1 MAQHLPAMLFCIP
14 LLTAISMPMIGLRHR
29 GWCRPMALAAVW
41 AMSVTAVVN
50 LAVVLTYGEIRY
62 AFGGWA
68 PPVGIE
74 WVADGLASVMM
85 VAVSLIASICLIYGG
100 TVSPGAS
107 ACGSAVPT
115 GGRVVHYYTL
125 ILLLLSGLTG
135 TVFAG
140 DLFNV
145 FVFLEVITLAVSALI
160 GMAGGKALVY
170 AFRYLIMASL
180 GSTFYLLGVS
190 FFYAATGTLNMADLA
205 ERLPALLD
213 SKAVIGGLVF
223 MFIGLGIKMALMPF
237 HGWLPDAYSLAPD
250 SVSPL
255 LSALVTKV
263 SLLAWA
269 RILYW
274 AVGVGGELE
283 TTQILCLVW
292 VSGAIASVVGASLA
306 LTQRDLKRMF
316 AYGGISHIG
325 LILIGVGQGN
335 QTGLAGA
342 MFYLINDA
350 VMQATL
356 FVVAGAAIHQYGIQ
370 TMKELGRLRGQAP
383 WMVGAL
389 IIVGMSMIGI
399 PPTGGFFGKW
409 YIILSALRSG
419 NYLAV
424 AAVLVSTL
432 LTLAYCIRLWV
443 CAFGGDP
450 TSSNEQ
456 RVEAPIGLRVCV
468 GTLSLS
474 IIALGFCSDHIVKI
488 LLDSMTSLGL

>member
-1 MAQHLPAMLFCIP
+1 MTQHLPALLFCIP
-14 LLTAISMPMIGLRHR
+14 LLTAISMPMVGLRHR
-29 GWCRPMALAAVW
+29 GWCRPMTLAAVC

-50 LAVVLTYGEIRY
+50 LGVVLNSGEIRY

-85 VAVSLIASICLIYGG
+85 VAICLIASICSIYGG
-100 TVSPGAS
+100 SVSP
-107 ACGSAVPT
+107 VPA
-115 GGRVVHYYTL
+115 GGRVVLYYTL

-135 TVFAG
+135 AVFAA

-145 FVFLEVITLAVSALI
+145 FVFLEVITLSVSALVC
-160 GMAGGKALVY
+160 MAGGKALVF
-170 AFRYLIMASL
+170 AFRYLILASI
-180 GSTFYLLGVS
+180 GATFYLLGVS
-190 FFYAATGTLNMADLA
+190 FFYAATGTLNMADLK
-205 ERLPALLD
+205 ERVPALLD

-237 HGWLPDAYSLAPD
+237 HGWLPDAYSYAPD
-250 SVSPL
+250 AVSPL

-274 AVGVGGELE
+274 AVGAGSELE
-283 TTQILCLVW
+283 TTQILRLVW
-292 VSGAIASVVGASLA
+292 VLGALAAVVGAFLA
-306 LTQRDLKRMF
+306 LTQRDVKRIF
-316 AYGGISHIG
+316 AYGGVSHIG

-356 FVVAGAAIHQYGIQ
+356 FVVAGAAIHQYGVQ
-370 TMKELGRLRGQAP
+370 TMEDWGRLRGRAP
-383 WMVGAL
+383 WMTGAL
-389 IIVGMSMIGI
+389 LIVGMSMIGI

-424 AAVLVSTL
+424 GAVMVSTL
-432 LTLAYCIRLWV
+432 LTLAYFLRLWV
-443 CAFGGDP
+443 RVFSGDQASP
-450 TSSNEQ
+450 SVQ
-456 RVEAPIGLRVCV
+456 RVESSIVLRVCL

-474 IIALGFCSDHIVKI
+474 IIALGLCSDRIVRV
-488 LLDSMTSLGL
+488 LLDATTSLGL

>member
-1 MAQHLPAMLFCIP
+1 MTQHLPALLFCIP
-14 LLTAISMPMIGLRHR
+14 LLTAISMPMVGLRHR
-29 GWCRPMALAAVW
+29 GWCRPMALAAVG

-50 LAVVLTYGEIRY
+50 LVVVLSSGEIRY

-68 PPVGIE
+68 PPIGIE

-85 VAVSLIASICLIYGG
+85 VAICLIASICLIYGG
-100 TVSPGAS
+100 TVSPLPA
-107 ACGSAVPT
+107 
-115 GGRVVHYYTL
+115 GGRVVLYYTL

-135 TVFAG
+135 AVFAA

-145 FVFLEVITLAVSALI
+145 FVFLEVVALSVSALV
-160 GMAGGKALVY
+160 GMAGGKALVF
-170 AFRYLIMASL
+170 AFRYLILASI
-180 GSTFYLLGVS
+180 GATFYLLGVS

-205 ERLPALLD
+205 QRVPALLA

-223 MFIGLGIKMALMPF
+223 MFIGLGIKMALMPL
-237 HGWLPDAYSLAPD
+237 HGWLPDAYSYAPD
-250 SVSPL
+250 AVSPL

-263 SLLAWA
+263 SLLVWA

-274 AVGVGGELE
+274 AVGAGSELE
-283 TTQILCLVW
+283 TTQILRLVW
-292 VSGAIASVVGASLA
+292 VSGALASVVGAFLA
-306 LTQRDLKRMF
+306 LTQRDVKRVF
-316 AYGGISHIG
+316 AYGGLSHIG

-356 FVVAGAAIHQYGIQ
+356 FVVAGAAIHQYGVR
-370 TMKELGRLRGQAP
+370 TMEDLGRLRGRAP
-383 WMVGAL
+383 WITGAI
-389 IIVGMSMIGI
+389 IIVAMSMIGI

-409 YIILSALRSG
+409 YIILGALRSG

-424 AAVLVSTL
+424 GAVMVSTL
-432 LTLAYCIRLWV
+432 LTLAYFIRLWV
-443 CAFGGDP
+443 RVFGGEQASP
-450 TSSNEQ
+450 SAQ
-456 RVEAPIGLRVCV
+456 RVEAPFALRVCV

-474 IIALGFCSDHIVKI
+474 IIALGLCSDRIVRL
-488 LLDSMTSLGL
+488 LLDTTTSLGL

>member
-1 MAQHLPAMLFCIP
+1 MTQHLPALLFCIP
-14 LLTAISMPMIGLRHR
+14 LLAAISMPMIGLRHR
-29 GWCRPMALAAVW
+29 GWCRPIALAAVW
-41 AMSVTAVVN
+41 AMSVTAVAN
-50 LAVVLTYGEIRY
+50 LVVVLTYGEIRY

-74 WVADGLASVMM
+74 WVADGLASVVM

-100 TVSPGAS
+100 VSPSAN
-107 ACGSAVPT
+107 ACGAPVPT

-125 ILLLLSGLTG
+125 ILLLLAGLTG

-145 FVFLEVITLAVSALI
+145 FVFLEVVTLAVSALI
-160 GMAGGKALVY
+160 GMAGGKALVF

-180 GSTFYLLGVS
+180 GSTLYLLGVS

-205 ERLPALLD
+205 ERLPAMLD
-213 SKAVIGGLVF
+213 SKAIIGGLVF

-237 HGWLPDAYSLAPD
+237 HGWLPDAYSFAPD

-274 AVGVGGELE
+274 TVGVGGELE
-283 TTQILCLVW
+283 NTPILRLVW
-292 VSGAIASVVGASLA
+292 MSGAIASVVGASMA

-325 LILIGVGQGN
+325 LILVGVGQGS
-335 QTGLAGA
+335 QTGLAGS

-356 FVVAGAAIHQYGIQ
+356 FVIAGAAIHQYGVLTI
-370 TMKELGRLRGQAP
+370 KDLGRLRGRAP
-383 WMVGAL
+383 W
-389 IIVGMSMIGI
+389 IIAAIIIASMSMIGI

-409 YIILSALRSG
+409 YIILSALRSE
-419 NYLAV
+419 NYVAV
-424 AAVLVSTL
+424 GAVVVSTL
-432 LTLAYCIRLWV
+432 LTLAYCVRLWV
-443 CAFGGDP
+443 HVFGGDEA
-450 TSSNEQ
+450 SASEQ
-456 RVEAPIGLRVCV
+456 QVKTPFALRVCV
-468 GTLSLS
+468 GTLSLC
-474 IIALGFCSDHIVKI
+474 IIALGLFSDRIVKI
-488 LLDSMTSLGL
+488 LLDSTASLGL